1 MALTNYE
8 RVGKALE
15 LLKSGLSRYVER
27 EMRVVY
33 FENWH
38 EKALQSLP
46 ADKTNKKEQRDWD
59 VQKLLAIIWNHWDDV
74 FGRTL
79 GHTERSIVSEL
90 RETRNRWA
98 HQDTFSSNDAHRAL
112 DSISRLLTAVSATEE
127 AAQAEQMRMDL
138 LRTQFDEQRRHELR
152 KASSQATEGTPQTGL
167 KPWREVVTPHSDV
180 ATGRYQQAEFAADLW
195 QVYQNEGSDE
205 YKDPAEFYRRTFITE
220 GLKQLLK
227 KGVERLSGKG
237 GDPVIELQTNF
248 GGGKT
253 HSMLALY
260 HLFSGTPATDLLGV
274 EGLLDEWSLKIPS
287 KVKRVVL
294 VGTKISPGQP
304 MKKDD
309 GTIVH
314 TLWGEIAWQLG
325 GKEGYEMVRADDEK
339 ATNPGDRLKE
349 LFNHYAPC
357 LILID
362 EWVAYARQ
370 LHDTNDLPA
379 GTFDTQFTFAQTL
392 SESAKAAKKTMLVVS
407 IPASDNEI
415 GGEWGRRAIE
425 RLKNAIGRV
434 ESPWRPAST
443 DEGFEIVRRRLFEP
457 LTHDKAI
464 LRDAVAKAFVDYYGT
479 HHQEFPSQ
487 CRESAYE
494 RRIKMAYPLHPELFD
509 RLYSDWSTL
518 DKFQRTRGVLR
529 LMAAVIHCLWERED
543 KNLLIM
549 PATVPIDDPSV
560 QFELTHYM
568 EDQWVPVIEK
578 DVDGP
583 NALPKVLDNENPSM
597 GRYWA
602 CRRVARTIYIGS
614 APTIRASNRGIDD
627 KLIKLGCAQPG
638 ESVATFGDALRRLTD
653 RATYLYVD
661 GSRYWYSTQPT
672 VTRLAQDRAA
682 QYDKERVF
690 EEIRQRLRQHSR
702 QRGDFA
708 KVHVCVK
715 SGDVPDEPEAR
726 LVILDPGQH
735 HNAKCPESLACQ
747 AAAEILNSRGSS
759 PRTYRNTLAFLAA
772 DSNRIKELEEAI
784 RQYLA
789 WNSIVEDKVEL
800 NLDQFQIKQADTKC
814 RGANETVE
822 ARILEAYPWLIVPS
836 QTLKG
841 EVSWPDIRL
850 QGQDDLAVRASKK
863 LKNDDN
869 LRVQMGGGL
878 LKHELDN
885 VPLWRGESVS
895 IKQLAEDFATYL
907 YLPRLR
913 DEDVLLSAIRDGL
926 NMLTWETDSFA
937 FAESYDEQNK
947 RYIGLRC
954 GSGVNVVKDTK
965 GLLIKPN
972 IASAQMEADM
982 ARVNANTGEISGATA
997 VANGGASAVPH
1008 TPHALPKPE
1017 EYHRFYG
1024 TAKIDPLRI
1033 GRDAGKIADEVIQL
1047 LTKEKDAE
1055 VEITIEIRAVLPKG
1069 ADEKLRRD
1077 VTENCRT
1084 LKFDTSEFEKS

>member
-15 LLKSGLSRYVER
+15 LLKAGISRYVEQ

-33 FENWH
+33 FEKWR
-38 EKALQSLP
+38 EMALQSLP
-46 ADKTNKKEQRDWD
+46 NDKASKKDQWDWD
-59 VQKLLAIIWNHWDDV
+59 VQKLLSIVWNHWDDV

-79 GHTERSIVSEL
+79 GHTERSIISEL

-98 HQDTFSSNDAHRAL
+98 HQDAFSSNDAHRAL
-112 DSISRLLTAVSATEE
+112 DSVSRLLTAVSATEE
-127 AAQAEQMRMDL
+127 AAQAEQMRRDL
-138 LRTQFDEQRRHELR
+138 LRTQFDEQSRNELR
-152 KASSQATEGTPQTGL
+152 KAASQATEGTPQIGL
-167 KPWREVVTPHSDV
+167 KPWREIVTPHPDV

-195 QVYQNEGSDE
+195 QVYQNEGSAE
-205 YKDPAEFYRRTFITE
+205 YKDPTEFYRRTFITE

-227 KGVERLSGKG
+227 KGIERLSGTG

-274 EGLLDEWSLKIPS
+274 EGLLDEWSLPIPM
-287 KVKRVVL
+287 KVKRAVI

-304 MKKDD
+304 TKKED
-309 GTIVH
+309 GTVVH
-314 TLWGEIAWQLG
+314 TIWGEIAWQLG
-325 GKEGYEMVRADDEK
+325 GKEGYEMVRMDDEK

-349 LFNHYAPC
+349 LFNRYSPC

-379 GTFDTQFTFAQTL
+379 GTFDTQFTFAQTI

-415 GGEWGRRAIE
+415 GGEWGRKAVE

-457 LTHDKAI
+457 ITHDKAI
-464 LRDAVAKAFVDYYGT
+464 LRDAVAKGFVDYYGM
-479 HHQEFPSQ
+479 HHEEFPSQ

-509 RLYSDWSTL
+509 RLYTDWSTL

-549 PATVPIDDPSV
+549 PATIPIDDPIV
-560 QFELTHYM
+560 QFELTRYM
-568 EDQWVPVIEK
+568 DDQWVPVIEK

-583 NALPKVLDNENPSM
+583 NALPKMLDNENPSL

-602 CRRVARTIYIGS
+602 CRRVARTIYFGS

-653 RATYLYVD
+653 RATHLYVD
-661 GSRYWYSTQPT
+661 GSRYWYSPQPT

-682 QYDKERVF
+682 QYDKEIAF
-690 EEIRQRLRQHSR
+690 EEIRQRLRKHSK
-702 QRGDFA
+702 QRGDFV

-715 SGDVPDEPEAR
+715 SSDVPDEKETR
-726 LVILDPGQH
+726 LVILEPGQH
-735 HNAKCPESLACQ
+735 HNNKCPDSLACQ
-747 AAAEILNSRGSS
+747 AALEILNSRGSS
-759 PRTYRNTLAFLAA
+759 PRTYRNTLVFLAA
-772 DSNRIKELEEAI
+772 DVNRIKELEESI

-789 WNSIVEDKVEL
+789 WNSIIEDKEEL
-800 NLDQFQIKQADTKC
+800 NLDQFQTKLAVTKC
-814 RGANETVE
+814 SSANETVE
-822 ARILEAYPWLIVPS
+822 ARVIEAYPWLIVPS

-841 EVSWPDIRL
+841 DISWPDIRL

-869 LRVQMGGGL
+869 LRVQMGG
-878 LKHELDN
+878 D
-885 VPLWRGESVS
+885 
-895 IKQLAEDFATYL
+895 Y
-907 YLPRLR
+907 
-913 DEDVLLSAIRDGL
+913 
-926 NMLTWETDSFA
+926 
-937 FAESYDEQNK
+937 
-947 RYIGLRC
+947 
-954 GSGVNVVKDTK
+954 
-965 GLLIKPN
+965 
-972 IASAQMEADM
+972 
-982 ARVNANTGEISGATA
+982 
-997 VANGGASAVPH
+997 
-1008 TPHALPKPE
+1008 
-1017 EYHRFYG
+1017 
-1024 TAKIDPLRI
+1024 
-1033 GRDAGKIADEVIQL
+1033 
-1047 LTKEKDAE
+1047 
-1055 VEITIEIRAVLPKG
+1055 
-1069 ADEKLRRD
+1069 
-1077 VTENCRT
+1077 
-1084 LKFDTSEFEKS
+1084 